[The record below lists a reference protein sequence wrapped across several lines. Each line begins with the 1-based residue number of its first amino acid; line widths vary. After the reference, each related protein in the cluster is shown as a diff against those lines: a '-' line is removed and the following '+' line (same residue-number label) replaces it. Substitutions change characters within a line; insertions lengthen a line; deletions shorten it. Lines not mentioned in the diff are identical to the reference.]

1 MQGKRARVVALGGA
15 VREGSSTEKA
25 LRHAADLIDAEVT
38 VFAGNAL
45 LLPMYSPYASARTA
59 LAASWVEA
67 VREADA
73 VLIASPGY
81 HGGVSGVVKNALDY
95 LEDLREDGQPYL
107 SGRAMG
113 CIVTAA
119 GAQGAV
125 TTLSALRDIGHALRA
140 WLTPMGVC
148 IAGMDPAFDADGAC
162 LRPEVARQL
171 QIMAEEINTFVQ
183 MRRLL
188 EPQHSKQFMV
198 AG

>member
-107 SGRAMG
+107 S
-113 CIVTAA
+113 
-119 GAQGAV
+119 
-125 TTLSALRDIGHALRA
+125 
-140 WLTPMGVC
+140 
-148 IAGMDPAFDADGAC
+148 
-162 LRPEVARQL
+162 
-171 QIMAEEINTFVQ
+171 
-183 MRRLL
+183 
-188 EPQHSKQFMV
+188 
-198 AG
+198 